1 LNRTRWIIL
10 GVVSAATA
18 MLLLDV
24 TVVYVA
30 LPAIQKDLDAGF
42 SELQW
47 VIDAYTVTLAATLLA
62 AGTLAD
68 RYGRR
73 AVFAGGLIL
82 FTVFSA
88 LCGLAGSALVLDISR
103 GIQGVGAAAMFSAS
117 LALLANEFQGKE
129 RGFALGI
136 WGAVTGIALAV
147 GPLVGGL
154 VVDGLSWRW
163 IFLINLP
170 IGLLLLLL
178 TVRSV
183 PESRDSHPRRL
194 DIAGMV
200 TFGLA
205 CLILVA
211 ALIRGNDEGWGSPLI
226 IGSLAAAGLLFA
238 LFAVVEARTV
248 DPMLPLGWFR
258 VPAFSGTAL
267 VALAQSVAIYPLL
280 LFLAIYF
287 QDGLGLSATGTGL
300 RLLPITVMIFLVAP
314 IAGRFTSRVP
324 LRLLLSTGLLL
335 LGASM
340 LLMHGIQPGEAW
352 TRLLPGMVLGGVAI
366 GLISPSLAAAMV
378 SVLPVEQSGRSS
390 GINNTFRQL
399 GIAVGIAGLGALFDH
414 RVSGAADVASG
425 ITGGVNAVLLVSGT
439 VAIAAAVASWPLLGS
454 QRSTA

>member
-1 LNRTRWIIL
+1 LNRRRWITL
-10 GVVSAATA
+10 SVVSAATA

-73 AVFAGGLIL
+73 TVFAGGLIV
-82 FTVFSA
+82 FTVFSS
-88 LCGLAGSALVLDISR
+88 LCGLSGSALVLDISR
-103 GIQGVGAAAMFSAS
+103 GLQGVGAAAMFSAS
-117 LALLANEFQGKE
+117 LALLANEFQDRE

-136 WGAVTGIALAV
+136 WGAVTGVALAV

-154 VVDGLSWRW
+154 VVDGPGWRW

-170 IGLLLLLL
+170 IGLLLLVLAF
-178 TVRSV
+178 RSV
-183 PESRDSHPRRL
+183 PESRGERPRRL

-205 CLILVA
+205 CLVLVA
-211 ALIRGNDEGWGSPLI
+211 TLIRGNYEGWGSPLVV
-226 IGSLAAAGLLFA
+226 GGLAASTLLFG
-238 LFAVVEARTV
+238 LFAVVETRTG

-258 VPAFSGTAL
+258 VPAFTGTAM
-267 VALAQSVAIYPLL
+267 VALVQSVAIYPLL

-287 QDGLGLSATGTGL
+287 QDALGFSATGTGL

-314 IAGRFTSRVP
+314 LAGRFTSRLP
-324 LRLLLSTGLLL
+324 LRYLLSTGLLL
-335 LGASM
+335 LGVSM
-340 LLMHGIQPGEAW
+340 LLMHGINPGEW

-366 GLISPSLAAAMV
+366 GMISPSLAAAMV

-399 GIAVGIAGLGALFDH
+399 GIAVGIAALGALFDH
-414 RVSGAADVASG
+414 RVSGAADAASG
-425 ITGGVNAVLLVSGT
+425 ITDGVNAVLLVSGI
-439 VAIAAAVASWPLLGS
+439 VAIAAALASWPLLGS
-454 QRSTA
+454 ERSTA

>member
-1 LNRTRWIIL
+1 LSRGRRITL

-30 LPAIQKDLDAGF
+30 LPAIQKDLGAGF
-42 SELQW
+42 AELQW

-73 AVFAGGLIL
+73 RVFAGGLVV

-88 LCGLAGSALVLDISR
+88 LCGLAGSALFLDVSR
-103 GIQGVGAAAMFSAS
+103 GLQGIGAAAMFSAS

-136 WGAVTGIALAV
+136 WGAITGVSLAV

-163 IFLINLP
+163 IFLVNLP
-170 IGLLLLLL
+170 IGLLLFVL
-178 TVRSV
+178 TARSV
-183 PESRDSHPRRL
+183 TESRDERPRRL
-194 DIAGMV
+194 DFAGMA

-205 CLILVA
+205 CLLLVA
-211 ALIRGNDEGWGSPLI
+211 ALIRGNDEGWGSPVIVGGLL
-226 IGSLAAAGLLFA
+226 SAALLFA
-238 LFAVVEARTV
+238 LFAVVEARTA

-258 VPAFSGTAL
+258 VPAFTGTAI

-287 QDGLGLSATGTGL
+287 QDALGFSATGTGL

-314 IAGRFTSRVP
+314 LAGRFTSRVP

-340 LLMHGIQPGEAW
+340 LLMHGITPGEW
-352 TRLLPGMVLGGVAI
+352 TQLLPGMVLGGIAI

-390 GINNTFRQL
+390 GINNTFRQV

-414 RVSGAADVASG
+414 RVTGAADAAAG
-425 ITGGVNAVLLVSGT
+425 ITGGVNAVLLVSGI
-439 VAIAAAVASWPLLGS
+439 VAIAAALISWPLLGP
-454 QRSTA
+454 QRSTT